1 MFRYKKDNIF
11 LSSYNSTKTLSRK
24 FCRLCLMVTTRD
36 IDRAEHR
43 KKCMF
48 RMKCKGCNK
57 SMAQLEKLISRFA
70 SHILACG
77 GEDLYKCRMC
87 KYLTTQMADYRK
99 HIINCNVHKRTCVS
113 CQKTYFSVSDLQE
126 HIAKAHPAIKCEIC
140 GTKFITK
147 GTPYKACIKQP
158 CVRSQVMGNILLV

>member
-1 MFRYKKDNIF
+1 MFPVQ
-11 LSSYNSTKTLSRK
+11 KTHFSFQLQLNQNLDRK

-43 KKCMF
+43 KKCTY
-48 RMKCKGCNK
+48 RIKCKGCNK

-70 SHILACG
+70 SHVLACG

-87 KYLTTQMADYRK
+87 NYLTTQMADYRK
-99 HIINCNVHKRTCVS
+99 HIINCNVHERTCVS

-140 GTKFITK
+140 GAKFITK
-147 GTPYKACIKQP
+147 GHLTKHVLSSHVSDRK
-158 CVRSQVMGNILLV
+158 